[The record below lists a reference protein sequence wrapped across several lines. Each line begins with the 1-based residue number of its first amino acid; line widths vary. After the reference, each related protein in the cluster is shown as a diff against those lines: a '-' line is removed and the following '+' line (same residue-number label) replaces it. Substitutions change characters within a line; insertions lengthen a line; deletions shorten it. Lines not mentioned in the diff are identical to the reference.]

1 MYFDIF
7 QEHRN
12 TAVQLPHNFLPNDF
26 KHVLDMRRWS
36 NLESL
41 SSNMKLALQAEE
53 RMDRIHFDKAL
64 KALPEAESRLEKCRE
79 ELVNSPAGSPAK

>member
-1 MYFDIF
+1 
-7 QEHRN
+7 
-12 TAVQLPHNFLPNDF
+12 
-26 KHVLDMRRWS
+26 
-36 NLESL
+36 
-41 SSNMKLALQAEE
+41 MKVALHAEE